1 MNDFRITY
9 TKKHDM
15 TNAVFIQFH
24 TVKKIVKSVLT
35 VDQKDQKQ
43 LILHEKEFQ
52 IYLLE
57 KARMRV
63 S

>member
-1 MNDFRITY
+1 
-9 TKKHDM
+9 M